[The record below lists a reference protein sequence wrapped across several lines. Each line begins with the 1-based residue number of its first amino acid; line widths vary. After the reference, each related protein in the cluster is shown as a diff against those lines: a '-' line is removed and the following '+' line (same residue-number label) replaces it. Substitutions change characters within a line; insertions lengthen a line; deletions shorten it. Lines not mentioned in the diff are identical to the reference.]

1 MINKQRRILM
11 KTGNI
16 EHAVQIVKKMDDG
29 MAKDFL
35 LGMIV
40 FVMQEEAQRCVN
52 IMDEVSTR
60 MDKDHSLVTEATRQ
74 IMEIYQH
81 D

>member
-1 MINKQRRILM
+1 M

-40 FVMQEEAQRCVN
+40 FVMREEAQRCVN

>member
-1 MINKQRRILM
+1 M

>member
-1 MINKQRRILM
+1 M

-29 MAKDFL
+29 IAKDFL